1 MIGLIA
7 IFPVFSSHARAAT
20 AAAIAVALALRW
32 FYRRWLGGVTGDLL
46 GAAGALAELAAMLAM
61 AARDCA

>member
-1 MIGLIA
+1 VVA
-7 IFPVFSSHARAAT
+7 ILPVFSSHARAAA

-32 FYRRWLGGVTGDLL
+32 FYRRWLGGMTGDLL

-61 AARDCA
+61 AARSP